1 MLQTDNGTLCACAV
15 QCRRPVLEVRTG
27 NADNPDQGHCECKH
41 EHGEYKYEPDN
52 SDIVVTIAESAFG
65 GLFRSKRVFFN
76 DRA

>member
-1 MLQTDNGTLCACAV
+1 MLQTENGTLRVAV
-15 QCRRPVLEVRTG
+15 LCRGIVLEVRTG
-27 NADNPDQGHCECKH
+27 HTVNPDQGHCECKH

-65 GLFRSKRVFFN
+65 GLFGSKRAFFR